1 MLEELEALF
10 NSLSFPKEL
19 EGQHRVLYSKI
30 LVDGT
35 ILLLTTDGVTLT
47 KLDNDTDSI
56 NGEIV
61 DGDHDVHDVE
71 VQVRI
76 VKENKLIGE
85 NEFTFRLNKNTL
97 ALSDD
102 STKMVY
108 SDNKKTELDYNLTEI
123 QKVYTLCEHI
133 HSLQYYVDDLDIYW
147 Y

>member
-1 MLEELEALF
+1 MLEDLEALF
-10 NSLSFPKEL
+10 NNLSFPKEL

-35 ILLLTTDGVTLT
+35 ILLLTTDGVTLI
-47 KLDNDTDSI
+47 KLDDDTDSV
-56 NGEIV
+56 NGELI
-61 DGDHDVHDVE
+61 GDHDVHDVE
-71 VQVRI
+71 IQVRI

-85 NEFTFRLNKNTL
+85 NEFTFRINKNTL

-123 QKVYTLCEHI
+123 QRVFTLCERI
-133 HSLQYYVDDLDIYW
+133 QTLQYYVDDLDIYW